1 MKHLVLL
8 VTYKTKPDMREHF
21 VSEVTASGILEQI
34 RGEDGFVSYDYYYD
48 AVDPDRLL
56 LVEEWASEEHQ
67 KQHLQTDHMHRL
79 QEIKEKYVMET
90 AVRKF

>member
-8 VTYKTKPDMREHF
+8 VTYKTKPDMRENF
-21 VSEVTASGILEQI
+21 VSEVSVSGILEQI

-48 AVDPDRLL
+48 AADPDRLL
-56 LVEEWASEEHQ
+56 LVEEWASEERQ
-67 KQHLQTDHMHRL
+67 KHHLQTDHMRRL
-79 QEIKEKYVMET
+79 QEIKEKYVLET